1 MTHSAGKS
9 VISRVGDVG
18 TFNARVEAVPHE
30 RSRILSQ
37 SHRAIVASTV
47 PLLEQ
52 GGEALITHFYNTMLA
67 EHPEVR
73 PYFNAAHQASGDQP
87 RALANSVLMYAK
99 NIDRLEA
106 MGPLASQIVSKHVAL
121 QIQPAHYD
129 IVGACLIRA
138 IAEVLGPEI
147 ATRDVLDAWTA
158 AYGQLA
164 EILIGAEAARY
175 DEQAQ
180 APGGWRGDREFTVV
194 SKTPESAEITS
205 FVLAPSD
212 GGPVMDFKPGQYIG
226 LHIHVDGEELRR
238 NYSLSASPNGSTYRI
253 SVKREPG
260 GVVSNHLHDHVQVGS
275 KLQLNAPSG
284 IFTLEAG
291 DRPIS
296 FITGGVGV
304 TPALPL
310 LEQALA
316 TGRPVTF
323 IQCARNAQVHAFRD
337 TIEAAARRHP
347 QLSRYYCYDQDDGAG
362 EARPHGVGYLTR
374 EQLEAWLPPAQDGI
388 RDVDVYFL
396 GPKPFMRMLRSHL
409 REARVPDGQ
418 VHFEFFGPAAALQ

>member
-1 MTHSAGKS
+1 MTHPCPRPMICKAA
-9 VISRVGDVG
+9 VVG
-18 TFNARVEAVPHE
+18 TFNAWKQAVPHE
-30 RSRILSQ
+30 NTIMLSET
-37 SHRAIVASTV
+37 HRAIVASTV

-52 GGEALITHFYNTMLA
+52 GGEALITHFYKTMLA

-106 MGPLASQIVSKHVAL
+106 MGPLATQIVSKHVAL

-147 ATRDVLDAWTA
+147 ATQDVLDAWTA

-175 DEQAQ
+175 DEQAR
-180 APGGWRGDREFTVV
+180 AHGGWRGDRAFKVV

-205 FVLAPSD
+205 FLLAPAD
-212 GGPVMDFKPGQYIG
+212 GGPVMDFQPGQYIG

-238 NYSLSASPNGSTYRI
+238 NYSLSASPNGRTYRI

-260 GVVSNHLHDHVQVGS
+260 GVVSNHLHDHVEVGS
-275 KLQLNAPSG
+275 TLQLNAPSG
-284 IFTLEAG
+284 AFVLEPG
-291 DRPIS
+291 ERPIT
-296 FITGGVGV
+296 FITGGVGI
-304 TPALPL
+304 TPVLPL
-310 LEQALA
+310 LEQALD
-316 TGRPVTF
+316 TGRPITF

-347 QLSRYYCYDQDDGAG
+347 QLVRYYCYDQDSGAG
-362 EARPHGVGYLTR
+362 DDRPHGVGYLTR
-374 EQLEAWLPPAQDGI
+374 EQLEAWLPQARDGV
-388 RDVDVYFL
+388 RDVDAYFL
-396 GPKPFMRMLRSHL
+396 GPKPFMRMMRRHL
-409 REARVPDGQ
+409 QDAGVPDAQ
-418 VHFEFFGPAAALQ
+418 VRYEFFGPAAALQ

>member
-1 MTHSAGKS
+1 MLSA
-9 VISRVGDVG
+9 
-18 TFNARVEAVPHE
+18 
-30 RSRILSQ
+30 

-106 MGPLASQIVSKHVAL
+106 MGPLATQIVNKHVAL

-147 ATRDVLDAWTA
+147 ATRAVLDAWTA

-175 DEQAQ
+175 DEQAR
-180 APGGWRGDREFTVV
+180 AHGGWRGDRAFTVV
-194 SKTPESAEITS
+194 AKTSESAEITS
-205 FVLAPSD
+205 FLLEPAD
-212 GGPVMDFKPGQYIG
+212 GGPVMDFSPGQYIG

-238 NYSLSASPNGSTYRI
+238 NYSLSASPDGRRYRI
-253 SVKREPG
+253 SVKREPS
-260 GVVSNHLHDHVQVGS
+260 GVVSNHLHDHVEVGS
-275 KLQLNAPSG
+275 TLMLNAPSG
-284 IFTLEAG
+284 AFILEPG
-291 DRPIS
+291 ERPIT

-337 TIEAAARRHP
+337 TIEDAAARHP
-347 QLSRYYCYDQDDGAG
+347 QLSRYYCYDRHDGDADP
-362 EARPHGVGYLTR
+362 APHGIGYLTR
-374 EQLEAWLPPAQDGI
+374 EQLEAWLPEAQDGV

-396 GPKPFMRMLRSHL
+396 GPKPFMRMMRRHL
-409 REARVPDGQ
+409 QQAGVPDAQ
-418 VHFEFFGPAAALQ
+418 VRYEFFGPAAALQ

>member
-1 MTHSAGKS
+1 MLSA
-9 VISRVGDVG
+9 
-18 TFNARVEAVPHE
+18 
-30 RSRILSQ
+30 

-106 MGPLASQIVSKHVAL
+106 MGPLATQIVAKHVAL
-121 QIQPAHYD
+121 QIQPEHYD
-129 IVGACLIRA
+129 IVGGCLIRA

-164 EILIGAEAARY
+164 AILIGAEAARY

-180 APGGWRGDREFTVV
+180 AHGGWRGDREFTVV

-205 FVLAPSD
+205 FVLAPVD
-212 GGPVMDFKPGQYIG
+212 GGPVMDFRPGQYIG
-226 LHIHVDGEELRR
+226 LHIWVGGEELRR
-238 NYSLSASPNGSTYRI
+238 NYSLSASPNGSSYRI

-260 GVVSNHLHDHVQVGS
+260 GVVSNHLHDHVEVGS
-275 KLQLNAPSG
+275 TLQLNAPSG
-284 IFTLEAG
+284 AFTLEPG
-291 DRPIS
+291 ERPIS
-296 FITGGVGV
+296 FITGGVGI
-304 TPALPL
+304 TPVLPL
-310 LEQALA
+310 LEEALG
-316 TGRPVTF
+316 TGRPITF
-323 IQCARNAQVHAFRD
+323 IQCARNAEVHAFRD
-337 TIEAAARRHP
+337 TIEAAARSHP
-347 QLSRYYCYDQDDGAG
+347 HFTRYYCYDQHDGQADPG
-362 EARPHGVGYLTR
+362 PHGVGYLTR
-374 EQLEAWLPPAQDGI
+374 EQLEAWLPEAQDGV

-396 GPKPFMRMLRSHL
+396 GPKPFMRMMRRHL
-409 REARVPDGQ
+409 QDAGVPDAQ
-418 VHFEFFGPAAALQ
+418 VRYEFFGPAAALQ